1 MRLDHLL
8 SRESDERSSR
18 SRCFGQV
25 KVSFSYCSILR
36 ALQKETSG
44 KTKKRHPIAMAW
56 GYSSVGRAPA
66 LHAGGRRFDSVYL
79 HQTIMLRIISE
90 RKRKRLRVRTGYDPA
105 ITKVIALL
113 QLNRDGRKFF
123 SRRQVDKSIGWMPW
137 RRKAMKDVVSCEK
150 LRGGANIH

>member
-8 SRESDERSSR
+8 SRESDERSSW

-66 LHAGGRRFDSVYL
+66 LQAGGQEFESPYL
-79 HQTIMLRIISE
+79 HHNDIFMEYHTH
-90 RKRKRLRVRTGYDPA
+90 
-105 ITKVIALL
+105 
-113 QLNRDGRKFF
+113 NN
-123 SRRQVDKSIGWMPW
+123 QVMKKSIFDKSKI
-137 RRKAMKDVVSCEK
+137 
-150 LRGGANIH
+150 